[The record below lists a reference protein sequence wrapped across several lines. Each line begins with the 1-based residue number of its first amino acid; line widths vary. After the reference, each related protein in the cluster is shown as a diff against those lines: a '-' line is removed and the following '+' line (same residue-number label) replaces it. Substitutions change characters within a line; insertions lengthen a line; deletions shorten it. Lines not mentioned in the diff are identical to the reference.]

1 MGIKAKYP
9 GQEYYLDYVTP
20 PSTEWTDLISLEQLE
35 RVIKESHI
43 TPIFIFK
50 HSTRCDQSNALLK
63 NFERRYDA
71 QDNIPK
77 PYFLDLITHRDVSDE
92 IALIFDIKH
101 ESPQLLFVKDGVV
114 VKHVSHKE
122 IAEVELA
129 QK

>member
-9 GQEYYLDYVTP
+9 GQEYCLDYLTP

-43 TPIFIFK
+43 TPIVIFK

-71 QDNIPK
+71 HDNIPK
-77 PYFLDLITHRDVSDE
+77 PYFLNLIAHRDVCDA
-92 IALIFDIKH
+92 IASRFGIKH

-114 VKHVSHKE
+114 VKHANHVE
-122 IAEVELA
+122 ISTIEFL
-129 QK
+129 